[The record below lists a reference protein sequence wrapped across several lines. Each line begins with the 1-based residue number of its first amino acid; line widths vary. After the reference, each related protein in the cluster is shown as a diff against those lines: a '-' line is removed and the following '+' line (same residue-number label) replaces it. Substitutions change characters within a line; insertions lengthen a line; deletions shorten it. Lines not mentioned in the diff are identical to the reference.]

1 MHEDSPAEVDQNSYG
16 QEEFEVGYDQDQSDD
31 YSGMADSAANI
42 HNEMI
47 YSRTAQDEES
57 AVFEEEENPAGS
69 TKTQPLLPFVGP
81 GLTPQLIIKNK
92 KRRNKSVKKKESKE
106 YQNTIMSSPQ

>member
-1 MHEDSPAEVDQNSYG
+1 
-16 QEEFEVGYDQDQSDD
+16 
-31 YSGMADSAANI
+31 MADSAANI

-69 TKTQPLLPFVGP
+69 TKT
-81 GLTPQLIIKNK
+81 
-92 KRRNKSVKKKESKE
+92 
-106 YQNTIMSSPQ
+106 